1 MAIGIAT
8 NYNSL
13 NAANQL
19 GKTQSMAATAMER
32 LSSGNRIN
40 SAKDDA
46 AGLAVATKMDSQIRG
61 MNMAIRNANDGISL
75 GQTAE
80 SYLGSMQESMQRMRE
95 LSVQAANGALTD
107 ADRAQLDLE
116 YQSLGEEINRTIT
129 SASYNDVN
137 LFAGGAAIDI
147 QVGKDSG
154 DTITIA
160 ASAITATL
168 TFGAIDTAA
177 GANTAIGTLDTQMDT
192 VVAERSKF
200 GAVQSRFETVISNLS
215 DAVVNM
221 SAAKGRIMDTDFA
234 AETMNMTKSQILQQ
248 AGTAML
254 AQANQ
259 QPNNVLSLLR

>member
-46 AGLAVATKMDSQIRG
+46 AGLAVASKMDTQVRG
-61 MNMAIRNANDGISL
+61 LNMAIRNANDGISL

-107 ADRAQLDLE
+107 ADRGQLDLE
-116 YQSLGEEINRTIT
+116 YQQLGSEINRTI
-129 SASYNDVN
+129 AGAKYNDVN
-137 LFAGGAAIDI
+137 LFQGGAAIDI
-147 QVGKDSG
+147 QVGKDVG

-160 ASAITATL
+160 ASAISAPI
-168 TFGAIDTAA
+168 TFGSIGTAA
-177 GANTAIGTLDTQMDT
+177 NANTEIAALDTQLES
-192 VVAERSKF
+192 VVSERSKF

-215 DAVVNM
+215 DAVVNL

-234 AETMNMTKSQILQQ
+234 AETMTMTKSQILQQ